1 MPALRRTRICIRYP
15 WHGTTTFSKSGLNKS
30 FRLCVVSLSAPQG
43 KKSRDLTDKKTLP
56 EAALAAGAPVEIR

>member
-1 MPALRRTRICIRYP
+1 
-15 WHGTTTFSKSGLNKS
+15 
-30 FRLCVVSLSAPQG
+30 VVSLSAPQG